1 MSRCSTFIWFAR
13 LEGGWLGQKKN
24 RIPNPFGEG
33 TRSVAEAVNNGF
45 NLKLPYENITE
56 SELAEMDFFGT
67 GGIAIRS
74 YIQ

>member
-1 MSRCSTFIWFAR
+1 M
-13 LEGGWLGQKKN
+13 
-24 RIPNPFGEG
+24 
-33 TRSVAEAVNNGF
+33 AEAVNNGF

-67 GGIAIRS
+67 GGMAIRS